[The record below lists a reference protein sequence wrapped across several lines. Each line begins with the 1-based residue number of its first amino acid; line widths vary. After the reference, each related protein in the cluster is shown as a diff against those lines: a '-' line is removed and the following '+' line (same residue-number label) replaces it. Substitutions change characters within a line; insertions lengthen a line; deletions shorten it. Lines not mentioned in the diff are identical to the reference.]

1 MKKNTYFMNAFLFIK
16 PQEIENKEEQE
27 FWIYPDRRTDRQTE
41 IYLVVLYLDRQKN
54 RDISILIDRQ
64 I

>member
-1 MKKNTYFMNAFLFIK
+1 MNAFLFIK
-16 PQEIENKEEQE
+16 HQETEYKEEQV

-41 IYLVVLYLDRQKN
+41 RYLVVLYIDRQIN
-54 RDISILIDRQ
+54 RDRSILIDRQ